1 VTAVETADLQAL
13 TTVQLGALSAA
24 QVGALNSRQV
34 AALTLAWNG
43 QQRLKAAELEPAAKQ
58 VLFDGMDKPV
68 TATIP
73 DFVKSIELDQ
83 ALDPDLLLATEM
95 NGQPLPWLNGVPLRL
110 VVPGDISE
118 RMAASRS
125 LNDFVEETNRVGHH
139 LFAPDCETL
148 LARLGRTTGR

>member
-1 VTAVETADLQAL
+1 MQTMPTET
-13 TTVQLGALSAA
+13 
-24 QVGALNSRQV
+24 LNNI
-34 AALTLAWNG
+34 AMHTLAADG
-43 QQRLKAAELEPAAKQ
+43 PLLASERDALDLIGEHGDAEVIVAPAFFELKTKLAGEFFQRLQ
-58 VLFDGMDKPV
+58 
-68 TATIP
+68 
-73 DFVKSIELDQ
+73 
-83 ALDPDLLLATEM
+83 
-95 NGQPLPWLNGVPLRL
+95 NYRLRL